1 MNKINL
7 VFKYIIALF
16 ILSMISSNLYSSSK
30 TIAGI
35 YGGGHDSLLF
45 DGTSSSADYLREE
58 CNMKVTSVKGEV
70 WGNILTSEIF
80 NVCGETDTIY
90 KITYGKVKVG
100 DILVSEDFVRTKDF
114 STVELELKD
123 GKRVWLGPA
132 TEFQM
137 GRDYCMGGGIANLFS
152 GSVHVKGGKEGN
164 LYVATAQSM
173 VHITKTEF
181 SVETTKD
188 GEITT
193 DLIRMYEGSVTFGLN
208 MQNKDLSKKNDN
220 KEAEIKKLTKDFQAG
235 RVSIEEFTKKMMEFQ
250 GNITASIE
258 AITVNAGFQS
268 RVVGMDNPTEPVP
281 IESTGNEW
289 FDDVNFKK

>member
-1 MNKINL
+1 MNKFNL
-7 VFKYIIALF
+7 VFRYIIALV
-16 ILSMISSNLYSSSK
+16 ILSMVSSMPYSSSK
-30 TIAGI
+30 TSAC
-35 YGGGHDSLLF
+35 YFGGGHDSLIF
-45 DGTSSSADYLREE
+45 DGTSSSANYLREE

-80 NVCGETDTIY
+80 KVCGETDTIY
-90 KITYGKVKVG
+90 KITYGKVKAG

-123 GKRVWLGPA
+123 GKQVWLGPA

-137 GRDYCMGGGIANLFS
+137 GRDYCMGSGIANLFS
-152 GSVHVKGGKEGN
+152 GSIHVKGGKEGN

-173 VHITKTEF
+173 VHITKTEL
-181 SVETTKD
+181 SVESTKE

-193 DLIRMYEGSVTFGLN
+193 DLIRMYEGTVTFGLN
-208 MQNKDLSKKNDN
+208 TGNKDLTKKNDK
-220 KEAEIKKLTKDFQAG
+220 KEAEIKKLTEDFQAG
-235 RVSIEEFTKKMMEFQ
+235 KVSIEEFTKKMMEFQ

-268 RVVGMDNPTEPVP
+268 KIVGLEKPTEP
-281 IESTGNEW
+281 ES
-289 FDDVNFKK
+289 FDTNDNRWWEK